1 MLIAASVLLILVAF
15 GLPLFV
21 RQQDLPEEIPESP
34 TRHLEERRA
43 TVYENLRD
51 LQIEYRMGKLSD
63 DDYQATKKDLQ
74 GELAT
79 IMAQIDAVQ
88 GGETA

>member
-1 MLIAASVLLILVAF
+1 MLIAASVVLILVAF

-21 RQQDLPEEIPESP
+21 RSKDLPDEIPESP
-34 TRHLEERRA
+34 TRHLEDRRA

-63 DDYQATKKDLQ
+63 EDYQATKKDLQ

-79 IMAQIDAVQ
+79 IMAQIDTIEEAQ
-88 GGETA
+88 S

>member
-1 MLIAASVLLILVAF
+1 M
-15 GLPLFV
+15 
-21 RQQDLPEEIPESP
+21 
-34 TRHLEERRA
+34 
-43 TVYENLRD
+43 RD

-79 IMAQIDAVQ
+79 IMAQIDAIE
-88 GGETA
+88 GAES